1 VAQTV
6 TVRAI
11 DDYVVEP
18 AILHWGQI
26 TAIVASTD
34 IFFDAKAVTPVN
46 TTVYDNDGP
55 RVNVTQSGGSTLTNE
70 NGITEY
76 VDYLGTKYTFDPTT
90 KKWKSNGRVLT
101 ENYLQDL
108 ELSEQEGVGDAADDS
123 GGGKKRSIA
132 APVTSAI
139 VGVAD
144 YTGMPESITSGL
156 DYEVWAT
163 TWVEMFEYAQSQYE
177 FGNPS
182 YNYHSVVSSVDIRGN
197 EYNGFRPPED
207 VSATSIPSVYI
218 DEFKD
223 KFDLIPAGR
232 RAIKAWYWLPDV
244 GCYTNRHHEYYKI
257 PDGTT
262 YLNERVLTC
271 WLDQNSDD
279 CADSFEAFLIKCRDA
294 GFTFDYIINDQEAQ
308 DNYWIDGRNSY
319 AYSGVPTT
327 PQDEAQADARRISA
341 IVADDSFDLYVNPV
355 TNKTFAEEFMENYQA
370 IRTQTPGYTAD
381 PRTIEQILA
390 PFLGVT
396 GITNYVSTQTYWQAY
411 GCAGGC
417 EPDGR
422 TIGGLDHPE
431 GYNLYFHVAPA
442 WRATAD
448 SWHYNV
454 YLKKFR
460 DVPQQVSDFEH
471 VIHMEYNVDPVNEV
485 EARFYQGSNL
495 EVYYQKPVLNTYSG
509 MSRYFAGFYNLV
521 YPNYNFPVAYALESD
536 WSTTNAVRSGYVL
549 NPQDD
554 TERYNFCGYLVND
567 YKGPAGE
574 QGLVRYPETIP
585 YDINGE
591 RDDALL
597 PEWETEYNFKTLVH
611 LIKLTRHHLR
621 SDPTHWQRFAPW
633 VAYASYVNARWGSGD
648 VGYYHELLRHILV
661 HGARIFQI
669 FSSDYNPFQVSTI
682 HDILDE
688 WRHISGNSRAQ
699 PCSNSTGS
707 VDDLVD
713 RVLLHE
719 AFENV
724 LVSGGRLVN
733 NPNEYI
739 WRISVAPKHFVN
751 NICTLYRQNDD
762 SDLPET
768 ITIDKTSAVGQ
779 RRGVWIRRFTQG
791 VPQYAVAGYNP

>member
-1 VAQTV
+1 MNNFL
-6 TVRAI
+6 R
-11 DDYVVEP
+11 
-18 AILHWGQI
+18 G
-26 TAIVASTD
+26 
-34 IFFDAKAVTPVN
+34 FGNFKK
-46 TTVYDNDGP
+46 
-55 RVNVTQSGGSTLTNE
+55 NE
-70 NGITEY
+70 NGIMEY
-76 VDYLGTKYTFDPTT
+76 VDYLGTKYTYDPTT
-90 KKWKSNGRVLT
+90 KKWKSNGRVLS
-101 ENYLQDL
+101 EAALSDMV
-108 ELSEQEGVGDAADDS
+108 LSEQEGVGDAADDS
-123 GGGKKRSIA
+123 GGGKKRSA
-132 APVTSAI
+132 SVASAI

-144 YTGMPESITSGL
+144 YTGMPASITSAL

-163 TWVEMFEYAQSQYE
+163 TWVEMFDYPSIQFE

-182 YNYHSVVSSVDIRGN
+182 YSYHSVVSSVDIRGN
-197 EYNGFRPPED
+197 EYNGYRPPED
-207 VSATSIPSVYI
+207 TTATSIPLAYI
-218 DEFKD
+218 NEFKD

-244 GCYTNRHHEYYKI
+244 GCYTNRHHEYYKV

-262 YLNERVLTC
+262 YLNQRVLTC

-279 CADSFEAFLIKCRDA
+279 CADSFEAFLVKCRDA

-308 DNYWIDGRNSY
+308 DNYWIDGRNSS
-319 AYSGVPTT
+319 ASSGVPAT
-327 PQDEAQADARRISA
+327 PQANAQADARRISA

-355 TNKTFAEEFMENYQA
+355 TNKTFADEFMENYQA

-381 PRTIEQILA
+381 PRGITAILA

-417 EPDGR
+417 DPDGN
-422 TIGGLDHPE
+422 TIGGLTHPE

-460 DVPQQVSDFEH
+460 DVPQGVTGFEH

-485 EARFYQGSNL
+485 EAKFYQGSNL
-495 EVYYQKPVLNTYSG
+495 EVYYQKPLLNSFSG

-521 YPNYNFPVAYALESD
+521 YPSYNFPTNFGLENQ
-536 WSTTNAVRSGYVL
+536 WSTTNASRSGYVL

-554 TERYNFCGYLVND
+554 TERYNFCGHLVTD

-574 QGLVRYPETIP
+574 QGLVRYPEAYP
-585 YDINGE
+585 YTNGE
-591 RDDALL
+591 RDDNLL
-597 PEWETEYNFKTLVH
+597 PEWEKEYNFKQLVN
-611 LIKLTRHHLR
+611 LIKLTRLHLR
-621 SDPTHWQRFAPW
+621 SDSTHWQRFAPW
-633 VAYASYVNARWGSGD
+633 IAYSSYINSRWGAGD
-648 VGYYHELLRHILV
+648 SAYYHELLRHILV
-661 HGARIFQI
+661 HGARIFQL
-669 FSSDYNPFQVSTI
+669 FSSTYEPFQVSI
-682 HDILDE
+682 VHNILDE

-707 VDDLVD
+707 VDSLVD
-713 RVLLHE
+713 RVLLYE

-724 LVSGGRLVN
+724 LISGGRLIN
-733 NPNEYI
+733 DPNQYI

-751 NICTLYRQNDD
+751 GICTLTRQNND
-762 SDLPET
+762 SDLPAT
-768 ITIDKTSAVGQ
+768 ITIDSSQLEPNGE

-791 VPQYAVAGYNP
+791 VPQYAVAGFNP